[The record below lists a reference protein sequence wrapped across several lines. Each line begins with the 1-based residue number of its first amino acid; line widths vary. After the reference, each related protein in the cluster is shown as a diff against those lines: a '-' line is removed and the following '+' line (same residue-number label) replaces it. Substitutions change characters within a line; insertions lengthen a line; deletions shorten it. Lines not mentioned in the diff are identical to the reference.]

1 MKHIYHVAT
10 IPAGRFLIV
19 SCAGGYR
26 GLSYLDFCDK
36 IMIYRYFS
44 AEEARVE
51 RVPAR
56 EAQKLKKSLPAI
68 TFGKLL
74 TYGTWR

>member
-19 SCAGGYR
+19 SSAGSHC
-26 GLSYLDFCDK
+26 GLSYLDFFDK

-44 AEEARVE
+44 TEEARVE
-51 RVPAR
+51 RVGAGEAR
-56 EAQKLKKSLPAI
+56 KLKRSLPVT
-68 TFGKLL
+68 TFGGLL
-74 TYGTWR
+74 TFGTWR

>member
-10 IPAGRFLIV
+10 IPAGCFLIV
-19 SCAGGYR
+19 SYAGSHC

-44 AEEARVE
+44 TEEARVE
-51 RVPAR
+51 RVGAG
-56 EAQKLKKSLPAI
+56 EAQKLKRSLPAI
-68 TFGKLL
+68 TFGELL

>member
-10 IPAGRFLIV
+10 IPAGRFLVI
-19 SCAGGYR
+19 SYAGSHC

-44 AEEARVE
+44 TDEARVE
-51 RVPAR
+51 RVAAG
-56 EAQKLKKSLPAI
+56 EAKKLKRSLPVT
-68 TFGKLL
+68 TFRGLL
-74 TYGTWR
+74 DRGTWR